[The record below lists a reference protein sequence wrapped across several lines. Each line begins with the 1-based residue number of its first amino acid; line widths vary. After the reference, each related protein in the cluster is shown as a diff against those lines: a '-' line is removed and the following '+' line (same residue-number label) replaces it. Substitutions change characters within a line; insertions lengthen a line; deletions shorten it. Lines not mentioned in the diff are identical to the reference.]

1 MPNTRQDYKIKKKLN
16 SLYKHEQNLEV
27 RGEKDWSK
35 ANWKIKS
42 CMEKKTNRSK
52 VKTKHILSKNCLFTI
67 HMF

>member
-27 RGEKDWSK
+27 REEKDWSK

-42 CMEKKTNRSK
+42 CMEKKNQQKQSQN
-52 VKTKHILSKNCLFTI
+52 KTHIK
-67 HMF
+67 